1 MSILCMAVRNAQRD
15 GEKGIQYGLQISS
28 GYEDDVYTF
37 KKLNKYA
44 SVTVNASTLLPGCP

>member
-44 SVTVNASTLLPGCP
+44 SVTVNASRR